1 MRHKSFIYNNLVG
14 IRLLY
19 RLFPKSI
26 ILYSALQ
33 MLHGVSWVL
42 QVMSV
47 QYFFDGISE
56 NQGEISRLVI
66 KILLLGAA
74 YAFAQIMNGVANCY
88 GQILNR
94 KVTKETN
101 KILFRTLDQKEAIAF
116 EYADELDRI
125 NKAACGCEGVFW
137 VSTTILDIVFFYVFY
152 FVMMGWYLFSLA
164 PVLSI
169 SIVIIFIPNVTAR
182 LLHMISFE
190 HLESEAAPVRRKMDY
205 YADCIT
211 GKEYYK
217 ETRLWGCGKYFFDRY
232 NRMLKKLNRLQFHMQ
247 VRKEKINFCINVL
260 TVSAYGI
267 IIGMLV
273 YYVLTDSISVG
284 AFAAVFAAL
293 REFYGFMDEVISE
306 RLAIAMENMATVKNY
321 LAFIDPAVGEE
332 SVHRVQK
339 EDKEE
344 SVHQAQK
351 TDAEESVRRVQ
362 ETDKEE
368 CANWVQKE
376 NREECVNRIQ
386 KSDKKESVR
395 RYQKT
400 DKEEAEQIK
409 LPEKFEIRL
418 EHVSFAYPQPE
429 TGERKYALS
438 DIDLLIPWGQTVA
451 LVGENGSG
459 KSTLC
464 HIIAGLYSPSE
475 GAISYGGVCRGGRR
489 IVSGIS
495 AVFQK
500 FCRYSMS
507 LGENVRISD
516 LEADKSEDRLNQI
529 CRETGVVPEWAGGM
543 DGMLGREFGGAEVS
557 GGQWQR
563 IAIARGMYRN
573 NSLLILDEPTAA
585 IDALEEKYLYE
596 EFGKL
601 SRNCTSIIVT
611 HRLASA
617 QIADRILVMK
627 DGRIVQ
633 DGTHEELVE
642 AQGEY
647 KAMYELQ
654 RQWYR

>member
-1 MRHKSFIYNNLVG
+1 MRRRNFIYHNLVG
-14 IRLLY
+14 LRLLC
-19 RLFPKSI
+19 RMFPGSILF
-26 ILYSALQ
+26 YSVLQ
-33 MLHGVSWVL
+33 MLHGASWVL

-47 QYFFDGISE
+47 QYFFDGISSSE
-56 NQGEISRLVI
+56 GGIRPLVF
-66 KILLLGAA
+66 KILLLGTS

-101 KILFRTLDQKEAIAF
+101 KILFRTIDRKEAIAF
-116 EYADELDRI
+116 EYAEELDQI
-125 NKAACGCEGVFW
+125 EKAVRGSEGVFW
-137 VSTTILDIVFFYVFY
+137 VSTTILDILFFYVFY
-152 FVMMGWYLFSLA
+152 FVMMSWYLFSLA
-164 PVLSI
+164 PALSI
-169 SIVIIFIPNVTAR
+169 STVIIFIPNVIAR

-190 HLESEAAPVRRKMDY
+190 HLENEAAPVRRKTEY
-205 YADCIT
+205 YADCII

-217 ETRLWGCGKYFFDRY
+217 ETRLWGCGNSFFDRY
-232 NRMLKKLNRLQFHMQ
+232 NQMLKKLNRLHLRMLI
-247 VRKEKINFCINVL
+247 RKEKINFCINVL
-260 TVSAYGI
+260 TVSAYGV

-273 YYVLTDSISVG
+273 YYVLTDVISVG

-306 RLAIAMENMATVKNY
+306 RLAIAIENMATVKNY
-321 LAFIDPAVGEE
+321 FAFIE
-332 SVHRVQK
+332 

-344 SVHQAQK
+344 P
-351 TDAEESVRRVQ
+351 
-362 ETDKEE
+362 
-368 CANWVQKE
+368 
-376 NREECVNRIQ
+376 
-386 KSDKKESVR
+386 
-395 RYQKT
+395 
-400 DKEEAEQIK
+400 EQIR
-409 LPEKFEIRL
+409 LPERFDIRL
-418 EHVSFAYPQPE
+418 DHVSFAYPQPE
-429 TGERKYALS
+429 AGRQKNVLS
-438 DIDLLIPWGQTVA
+438 DISLRIPWGQTVA

-464 HIIAGLYSPSE
+464 HIIAGLYSPTE
-475 GAISYGGVCRGGRR
+475 GTFSYGGAQRGAGR

-507 LGENVRISD
+507 LGENIRISD
-516 LEADKSEDRLNQI
+516 MNGDKSEDRLLRV
-529 CRETGVVPEWAGGM
+529 CKDVGVVPEWAGGIG
-543 DGMLGREFGGAEVS
+543 GMLGREFGGAEVS

-563 IAIARGMYRN
+563 IAIARGIYRN

-596 EFGKL
+596 EFGRL

-617 QIADRILVMK
+617 QIADRILVIK

-633 DGTHEELVE
+633 DGSHDELIA

-647 KAMYELQ
+647 RAMYELQ
-654 RQWYR
+654 RQWYQ

>member
-101 KILFRTLDQKEAIAF
+101 KILFEIIDQKEAISF
-116 EYADELDRI
+116 EYADELDQI
-125 NKAACGCEGVFW
+125 NKAARGSEGVFW
-137 VSTTILDIVFFYVFY
+137 VSTAILDIVFFYVFY

-169 SIVIIFIPNVTAR
+169 SIVVIFIPNVTAR

-344 SVHQAQK
+344 SV
-351 TDAEESVRRVQ
+351 RRV
-362 ETDKEE
+362 
-368 CANWVQKE
+368 
-376 NREECVNRIQ
+376 
-386 KSDKKESVR
+386 
-395 RYQKT
+395 QKT

-475 GAISYGGVCRGGRR
+475 GAVSYGGVCRGGRR

>member
-74 YAFAQIMNGVANCY
+74 YAFAQSMNGVANCY

-101 KILFRTLDQKEAIAF
+101 KILFKIIDQKEAISF
-116 EYADELDRI
+116 EYADELDQI
-125 NKAACGCEGVFW
+125 NKAARGSEGVFW
-137 VSTTILDIVFFYVFY
+137 VSTAILDIVFFYVFY

-169 SIVIIFIPNVTAR
+169 SIVVIFIPNVTAR

-232 NRMLKKLNRLQFHMQ
+232 NRMLKKLNRLQFRMQ
-247 VRKEKINFCINVL
+247 VHKEKINFCINVL

-321 LAFIDPAVGEE
+321 LSFIVPAV
-332 SVHRVQK
+332 R
-339 EDKEE
+339 
-344 SVHQAQK
+344 
-351 TDAEESVRRVQ
+351 EESVRRV
-362 ETDKEE
+362 
-368 CANWVQKE
+368 
-376 NREECVNRIQ
+376 
-386 KSDKKESVR
+386 
-395 RYQKT
+395 QKT

-475 GAISYGGVCRGGRR
+475 GAVSYGGVCRGGRR

>member
-74 YAFAQIMNGVANCY
+74 YAFAQSMNGVANCY

-101 KILFRTLDQKEAIAF
+101 KILFKIIDQKEAISF
-116 EYADELDRI
+116 EYADELDQI
-125 NKAACGCEGVFW
+125 NKAARGSEGVFW
-137 VSTTILDIVFFYVFY
+137 VSTAILDIVFFYVFY

-169 SIVIIFIPNVTAR
+169 SIVVIFIPNVTAR

-232 NRMLKKLNRLQFHMQ
+232 NRMLKKLNRLQFRMQ
-247 VRKEKINFCINVL
+247 VHKEKINFCINVL

-321 LAFIDPAVGEE
+321 LSFIDPAV
-332 SVHRVQK
+332 R
-339 EDKEE
+339 
-344 SVHQAQK
+344 
-351 TDAEESVRRVQ
+351 EESVRRV
-362 ETDKEE
+362 
-368 CANWVQKE
+368 
-376 NREECVNRIQ
+376 
-386 KSDKKESVR
+386 
-395 RYQKT
+395 QKT

-475 GAISYGGVCRGGRR
+475 GAVSYGGVCRGGRR

>member
-125 NKAACGCEGVFW
+125 NKAACGCEGGFW

-332 SVHRVQK
+332 SVRRVQK

-344 SVHQAQK
+344 SVRRVQK
-351 TDAEESVRRVQ
+351 EDKEESVRRV
-362 ETDKEE
+362 
-368 CANWVQKE
+368 
-376 NREECVNRIQ
+376 
-386 KSDKKESVR
+386 
-395 RYQKT
+395 QKT

-475 GAISYGGVCRGGRR
+475 GAVSYGGVCRGGRR

>member
-1 MRHKSFIYNNLVG
+1 MRHKNFVYLNFVG

-19 RLFPKSI
+19 S
-26 ILYSALQ
+26 LYPQSVIFYSVLQ

-47 QYFFDGISE
+47 QYFFDGISQ
-56 NQGEISRLVI
+56 NQGDISRLVI
-66 KILLLGAA
+66 RILLLGAA
-74 YAFAQIMNGVANCY
+74 YAFAQTMNGVANCY

-101 KILFRTLDQKEAIAF
+101 KILFRTIDRKQAIAF
-116 EYADELDRI
+116 EYAEELDQI
-125 NKAACGCEGVFW
+125 NKAVRGSEGVFW

-152 FVMMGWYLFSLA
+152 FLMMSWYLFSLA

-169 SIVIIFIPNVTAR
+169 STVIIFIPNVIAR

-190 HLESEAAPVRRKMDY
+190 HLENEAAPVRRKADY
-205 YADCIT
+205 YADCII

-217 ETRLWGCGKYFFDRY
+217 ETRLWGCGSSFFDRY
-232 NRMLKKLNRLQFHMQ
+232 NQMLKKLNQLHFRMQ
-247 VRKEKINFCINVL
+247 LRKEKINFYINVL
-260 TVSAYGI
+260 TVSAYGV

-273 YYVLTDSISVG
+273 YYVLNDVISVG

-306 RLAIAMENMATVKNY
+306 RLAIAIENMATVKNY
-321 LAFIDPAVGEE
+321 LAFIQEE
-332 SVHRVQK
+332 
-339 EDKEE
+339 KEE
-344 SVHQAQK
+344 P
-351 TDAEESVRRVQ
+351 R
-362 ETDKEE
+362 
-368 CANWVQKE
+368 
-376 NREECVNRIQ
+376 
-386 KSDKKESVR
+386 
-395 RYQKT
+395 
-400 DKEEAEQIK
+400 QIE

-418 EHVSFAYPQPE
+418 EHVFFAYPQPE
-429 TGERKYALS
+429 TGKKKFVLS
-438 DIDLLIPWGQTVA
+438 DINLRIPWGQTVA

-464 HIIAGLYSPSE
+464 NIIGGLYAPAK
-475 GAISYGGVCRGGRR
+475 GTVSYGEAQGGTGR
-489 IVSGIS
+489 IVKGIS

-500 FCRYSMS
+500 FCRYNMS
-507 LGENVRISD
+507 LGENIRISD
-516 LEADKSEDRLNQI
+516 MSGHHSEEKLRQVCEDA
-529 CRETGVVPEWAGGM
+529 GVVTGWAGGM

-563 IAIARGMYRN
+563 IAIARGMYRS

-601 SRNCTSIIVT
+601 SRNCTSVIVT

-617 QIADRILVMK
+617 QIADRILVIK

-633 DGTHEELVE
+633 DGSHDDLIAVE
-642 AQGEY
+642 GEY
-647 KAMYELQ
+647 RTMYELQ
-654 RQWYR
+654 RQWYQ

>member
-1 MRHKSFIYNNLVG
+1 MRHKNFIYNNLVG
-14 IRLLY
+14 LRLLY
-19 RLFPKSI
+19 KMFPKSI
-26 ILYSALQ
+26 ILYSVLQ

-56 NQGEISRLVI
+56 VEGEILRLVI
-66 KILLLGAA
+66 KILLLGVT
-74 YAFAQIMNGVANCY
+74 YAFAQTMNGVANCY

-101 KILFRTLDQKEAIAF
+101 KILFRTIDKKEAIAF
-116 EYADELDRI
+116 EYADELDQI
-125 NKAACGCEGVFW
+125 NKAVRGSEGVFW
-137 VSTTILDIVFFYVFY
+137 VSTTILDIIFFYVFY
-152 FVMMGWYLFSLA
+152 FVMMSWYLFSLA

-169 SIVIIFIPNVTAR
+169 STVIIFIPNVITR

-190 HLESEAAPVRRKMDY
+190 HLENEAAPIRRKMEY
-205 YADCIT
+205 YANCII

-217 ETRLWGCGKYFFDRY
+217 ETRLWGCGNYFFDMY
-232 NRMLKKLNRLQFHMQ
+232 NKMLKKLNQLHFRIQ

-260 TVSAYGI
+260 TVSAYGVI
-267 IIGMLV
+267 IAMLV
-273 YYVLTDSISVG
+273 YYVLTDIISVG

-306 RLAIAMENMATVKNY
+306 RLEVAIEIKNY
-321 LAFIDPAVGEE
+321 LEFI
-332 SVHRVQK
+332 K
-339 EDKEE
+339 EDKGE
-344 SVHQAQK
+344 HK
-351 TDAEESVRRVQ
+351 
-362 ETDKEE
+362 
-368 CANWVQKE
+368 
-376 NREECVNRIQ
+376 
-386 KSDKKESVR
+386 
-395 RYQKT
+395 
-400 DKEEAEQIK
+400 QIK
-409 LPEKFEIRL
+409 LPERFEIRL
-418 EHVSFAYPQPE
+418 DNVFFAYPQPE
-429 TGERKYALS
+429 IGKQKFVLS
-438 DIDLLIPWGQTVA
+438 DINLRIPWGQTVA
-451 LVGENGSG
+451 FVGENGSG

-464 HIIAGLYSPSE
+464 HIIAGLYSPTK
-475 GAISYGGVCRGGRR
+475 GTVSYGGVQRGAGR
-489 IVSGIS
+489 IVNGIS

-507 LGENVRISD
+507 LGENIRISD
-516 LEADKSEDRLNQI
+516 IDGDKSEDKLNQI
-529 CRETGVVPEWAGGM
+529 CKDIGVVPEWAGGI

-563 IAIARGMYRN
+563 IAIARGIYRN

-617 QIADRILVMK
+617 QIADRILVIK

-633 DGTHEELVE
+633 DGNHGELVAVE
-642 AQGEY
+642 GEY
-647 KAMYELQ
+647 KTMYELQ
-654 RQWYR
+654 RQWYK

>member
-1 MRHKSFIYNNLVG
+1 MKHKNFIYNNFVG

-19 RLFPKSI
+19 TMFPKSI
-26 ILYSALQ
+26 ILYSVLQ
-33 MLHGVSWVL
+33 MLHGASWVL
-42 QVMSV
+42 QVMCV

-56 NQGEISRLVI
+56 NEGEIPRLVI
-66 KILLLGAA
+66 RILLLGAS
-74 YAFAQIMNGVANCY
+74 YAFAQTMNGVANCY

-94 KVTKETN
+94 RVTKETN
-101 KILFRTLDQKEAIAF
+101 KILFQTIDKKEAIAF
-116 EYADELDRI
+116 EYADELDQI
-125 NKAACGCEGVFW
+125 NKAVRGSEGVFW
-137 VSTTILDIVFFYVFY
+137 VSTTILDILFFYVFY
-152 FVMMGWYLFSLA
+152 FVMMSWYLFSLA

-169 SIVIIFIPNVTAR
+169 STVIIFIPNVITR
-182 LLHMISFE
+182 LLQMISFE
-190 HLESEAAPVRRKMDY
+190 HLENEAAPVRRRMEY
-205 YADCIT
+205 YADCIN

-217 ETRLWGCGKYFFDRY
+217 ETRLWGCGNSFFDRY
-232 NRMLKKLNRLQFHMQ
+232 NQMLKKLNQLRFHMQ
-247 VRKEKINFCINVL
+247 IRKERINFFIHIL
-260 TVSAYGI
+260 TVSAYGA

-273 YYVLTDSISVG
+273 YYVLTDVISVG

-306 RLAIAMENMATVKNY
+306 RLAVAIENMAAVKNY
-321 LAFIDPAVGEE
+321 LAFIKEKGE
-332 SVHRVQK
+332 
-339 EDKEE
+339 
-344 SVHQAQK
+344 HQ
-351 TDAEESVRRVQ
+351 
-362 ETDKEE
+362 
-368 CANWVQKE
+368 
-376 NREECVNRIQ
+376 
-386 KSDKKESVR
+386 
-395 RYQKT
+395 
-400 DKEEAEQIK
+400 QIK

-418 EHVSFAYPQPE
+418 DHVFFAYPHPE
-429 TGERKYALS
+429 TEKQKFVLS
-438 DIDLLIPWGQTVA
+438 DINLRIPWGQTVA

-464 HIIAGLYSPSE
+464 HIIAGLYSPVA
-475 GAISYGGVCRGGRR
+475 GKVSYGEVERGSGR

-507 LGENVRISD
+507 LGENIRISNVD
-516 LEADKSEDRLNQI
+516 GGWSEDKLNQI
-529 CRETGVVPEWAGGM
+529 CREAGVVPEWAGGI

-573 NSLLILDEPTAA
+573 SSLLILDEPTAA

-601 SRNCTSIIVT
+601 SRNCTSILVT

-617 QIADRILVMK
+617 QIADRILVIQ

-633 DGTHEELVE
+633 DGSHDDLLAVE
-642 AQGEY
+642 GEY

-654 RQWYR
+654 QQWYK

>member
-56 NQGEISRLVI
+56 NQGEFSRLVI

-101 KILFRTLDQKEAIAF
+101 KILFKIIDQKEAISF
-116 EYADELDRI
+116 EYADELDQI
-125 NKAACGCEGVFW
+125 NKAARGSEGVFW
-137 VSTTILDIVFFYVFY
+137 VSTAILDIVFFYVFY

-169 SIVIIFIPNVTAR
+169 SIVVIFIPNVTAR

-232 NRMLKKLNRLQFHMQ
+232 NRMLKKLNRLQFRMQ
-247 VRKEKINFCINVL
+247 VHKEKINFCINVL

-321 LAFIDPAVGEE
+321 LSFIDPAVREE
-332 SVHRVQK
+332 SVRRVQK

-344 SVHQAQK
+344 SV
-351 TDAEESVRRVQ
+351 RRV
-362 ETDKEE
+362 
-368 CANWVQKE
+368 
-376 NREECVNRIQ
+376 
-386 KSDKKESVR
+386 
-395 RYQKT
+395 QKT

-475 GAISYGGVCRGGRR
+475 GAVSYGGVCRGGRR

>member
-56 NQGEISRLVI
+56 NQGEFSRLVI

-101 KILFRTLDQKEAIAF
+101 KILFEIIDQKEAIYF
-116 EYADELDRI
+116 EYADELDQI
-125 NKAACGCEGVFW
+125 NKAARGSEGVFW
-137 VSTTILDIVFFYVFY
+137 VSTAILDIVFFYVFY

-169 SIVIIFIPNVTAR
+169 SIVVIFIPNVTAR

-232 NRMLKKLNRLQFHMQ
+232 NRMLKKLNRLQFRMQ
-247 VRKEKINFCINVL
+247 VHKEKINFCINVL

-321 LAFIDPAVGEE
+321 LSFIDPAVREE
-332 SVHRVQK
+332 SVRRVQK

-344 SVHQAQK
+344 SV
-351 TDAEESVRRVQ
+351 RRV
-362 ETDKEE
+362 
-368 CANWVQKE
+368 
-376 NREECVNRIQ
+376 
-386 KSDKKESVR
+386 
-395 RYQKT
+395 QKT

-475 GAISYGGVCRGGRR
+475 GAVSYGGVCRGGRR

>member
-1 MRHKSFIYNNLVG
+1 MRHKNFVYNNLVG

-19 RLFPKSI
+19 RMFPKSI
-26 ILYSALQ
+26 ILYSVLQ
-33 MLHGVSWVL
+33 MLHGASWVL

-56 NQGEISRLVI
+56 SEGEVLQLVI
-66 KILLLGAA
+66 KILLLGVA
-74 YAFAQIMNGVANCY
+74 YAFAQTMNGVANCY

-94 KVTKETN
+94 KVIKETN
-101 KILFRTLDQKEAIAF
+101 KILFKKIDKKEAIAF
-116 EYADELDRI
+116 EYADELDQI
-125 NKAACGCEGVFW
+125 NKAVRGSEGVFW
-137 VSTTILDIVFFYVFY
+137 VSTTIIDIIFFYVFY
-152 FVMMGWYLFSLA
+152 FVMMSWYLFSLA

-169 SIVIIFIPNVTAR
+169 STVIIFVPNVIAR

-190 HLESEAAPVRRKMDY
+190 QLENEAAPIRRKMEY
-205 YADCIT
+205 YADCII

-217 ETRLWGCGKYFFDRY
+217 ETRLWGCGNYFFDRY
-232 NRMLKKLNRLQFHMQ
+232 NKMLKKLNQLNFRMQ

-267 IIGMLV
+267 IIAMLV
-273 YYVLTDSISVG
+273 YYVLTDMISVG

-306 RLAIAMENMATVKNY
+306 RLAIAIENMATVKNY
-321 LAFIDPAVGEE
+321 LEFI
-332 SVHRVQK
+332 K
-339 EDKEE
+339 EDEGE
-344 SVHQAQK
+344 L
-351 TDAEESVRRVQ
+351 
-362 ETDKEE
+362 
-368 CANWVQKE
+368 
-376 NREECVNRIQ
+376 
-386 KSDKKESVR
+386 
-395 RYQKT
+395 
-400 DKEEAEQIK
+400 EQIK
-409 LPEKFEIRL
+409 LPERFEIQL
-418 EHVSFAYPQPE
+418 DHVFFAYPQPE
-429 TGERKYALS
+429 AGKHKFALS
-438 DIDLLIPWGQTVA
+438 DINLRIPWGQTVA

-464 HIIAGLYSPSE
+464 HIIAGLYSPAK
-475 GAISYGGVCRGGRR
+475 GTVSYGGVQRGAGR
-489 IVSGIS
+489 IVNGIS

-507 LGENVRISD
+507 LGENIRISD
-516 LEADKSEDRLNQI
+516 MDGDQSDDKLNQI
-529 CRETGVVPEWAGGM
+529 CKDVGVVPEWVGGI

-563 IAIARGMYRN
+563 IAIARGIYRN

-617 QIADRILVMK
+617 QIADRILVLK

-633 DGTHEELVE
+633 DGSHSDLVAVE
-642 AQGEY
+642 GEY
-647 KAMYELQ
+647 KTMYELQ
-654 RQWYR
+654 RQWFAC

>member
-332 SVHRVQK
+332 SVRRVQK

-344 SVHQAQK
+344 SV
-351 TDAEESVRRVQ
+351 RRV
-362 ETDKEE
+362 
-368 CANWVQKE
+368 
-376 NREECVNRIQ
+376 
-386 KSDKKESVR
+386 
-395 RYQKT
+395 QKT

-475 GAISYGGVCRGGRR
+475 GAVSYGGVCRGGRR

>member
-211 GKEYYK
+211 GKEYHK

-232 NRMLKKLNRLQFHMQ
+232 NRTLKKLNRLQFHMQ

-321 LAFIDPAVGEE
+321 LSFIDPAVREE
-332 SVHRVQK
+332 SVRRVQK

-344 SVHQAQK
+344 SV
-351 TDAEESVRRVQ
+351 RRV
-362 ETDKEE
+362 
-368 CANWVQKE
+368 
-376 NREECVNRIQ
+376 
-386 KSDKKESVR
+386 
-395 RYQKT
+395 QKT

-573 NSLLILDEPTAA
+573 NSLLILDEPTAGL
-585 IDALEEKYLYE
+585 DALEEKYLYE

>member
-1 MRHKSFIYNNLVG
+1 MRHKNFIYNNLVG

-19 RLFPKSI
+19 KLFPKSI
-26 ILYSALQ
+26 ILYSVLQ

-42 QVMSV
+42 QVMSM

-56 NQGEISRLVI
+56 VEGGILRLVI
-66 KILLLGAA
+66 RILLLGVT
-74 YAFAQIMNGVANCY
+74 YAFAQTMNGVANCY

-94 KVTKETN
+94 KVIKETN
-101 KILFRTLDQKEAIAF
+101 KILFRTIDKKEAIAF

-125 NKAACGCEGVFW
+125 NKAVRGSEGVFW
-137 VSTTILDIVFFYVFY
+137 VSTTILDIIFFYVFY
-152 FVMMGWYLFSLA
+152 FVMMSWYLFSLA

-169 SIVIIFIPNVTAR
+169 STVIIFIPNVIAR

-190 HLESEAAPVRRKMDY
+190 HLENEAAPIRRKMEY
-205 YADCIT
+205 YASCII

-217 ETRLWGCGKYFFDRY
+217 ETRLWGCGNYFFDMY
-232 NRMLKKLNRLQFHMQ
+232 NKMLKKLNQLHFRVQ

-260 TVSAYGI
+260 TVSAYGVI
-267 IIGMLV
+267 IAMLV
-273 YYVLTDSISVG
+273 YYVLTDIISVG

-306 RLAIAMENMATVKNY
+306 RLAIAIENMATVKNY
-321 LAFIDPAVGEE
+321 LEFI
-332 SVHRVQK
+332 K
-339 EDKEE
+339 EDEE
-344 SVHQAQK
+344 EH
-351 TDAEESVRRVQ
+351 
-362 ETDKEE
+362 
-368 CANWVQKE
+368 
-376 NREECVNRIQ
+376 
-386 KSDKKESVR
+386 
-395 RYQKT
+395 
-400 DKEEAEQIK
+400 EQIK
-409 LPEKFEIRL
+409 LPERFEIRL
-418 EHVSFAYPQPE
+418 DNVFFAYPQLE
-429 TGERKYALS
+429 IGKQKFVLS
-438 DIDLLIPWGQTVA
+438 DINLRIPWGQTVA

-464 HIIAGLYSPSE
+464 HIIAGLYSPVK
-475 GAISYGGVCRGGRR
+475 GTVSYGEVQRGAGR
-489 IVSGIS
+489 IVNGIS

-507 LGENVRISD
+507 LGENIRISD
-516 LEADKSEDRLNQI
+516 IDSDRSVDKLNQI
-529 CRETGVVPEWAGGM
+529 CKDIGVAPEWAGGI

-563 IAIARGMYRN
+563 IAIARGIYRN

-617 QIADRILVMK
+617 QIADRILVVK

-633 DGTHEELVE
+633 DGSHDELVTVE
-642 AQGEY
+642 GEY
-647 KAMYELQ
+647 KTMYELQ
-654 RQWYR
+654 RQWYK

>member
-74 YAFAQIMNGVANCY
+74 YAFAQSMNGVANCY

-101 KILFRTLDQKEAIAF
+101 KILFKIIDQKEAISF
-116 EYADELDRI
+116 EYADELDQI
-125 NKAACGCEGVFW
+125 NKAARGSEGVFW
-137 VSTTILDIVFFYVFY
+137 VSTAILDIVFFYVFY

-169 SIVIIFIPNVTAR
+169 SIVVIFIPNVTAR

-232 NRMLKKLNRLQFHMQ
+232 NRMLKKLNRLQFRMQ
-247 VRKEKINFCINVL
+247 VHKEKINFCINVL

-321 LAFIDPAVGEE
+321 LSFIDPAV
-332 SVHRVQK
+332 R
-339 EDKEE
+339 
-344 SVHQAQK
+344 
-351 TDAEESVRRVQ
+351 EESVRRVQ
-362 ETDKEE
+362 REDKE
-368 CANWVQKE
+368 
-376 NREECVNRIQ
+376 
-386 KSDKKESVR
+386 ESVR
-395 RYQKT
+395 RVQKT

-475 GAISYGGVCRGGRR
+475 GAVSYGGVCRGGRR